1 MAQLTGN
8 PIQSSYLG
16 LLKTNNNA
24 ALPAAG
30 LSNPIQD
37 GAGNDSMINMS
48 QTEIKIG
55 TNHTTQYFT
64 QYAASGGSTEL
75 KDVSIRMDD
84 ATASQYLQID
94 ANYAG
99 LGAGSNYI
107 VSTPTG
113 SSIVGPL
120 DLSGATVSGLPAQ
133 TADIPN
139 IANGSMQA
147 TIVGYPAATMWT
159 ACTFGVG
166 RPNVSL
172 TLPAT
177 TGSGAMALVPFNID
191 SNQTVTTF
199 GIPME
204 VLANDTLY
212 LAVYEQASNGGPGVR
227 VLNLSKSIT
236 TADNNTW
243 VEVTAGSWTPTQGK
257 NYWIGAMTGLGAGV
271 GGGLGYISGDQDV
284 FQRFST
290 TNNSSVGS
298 VIAANTLFYYG
309 SSTPSSDL
317 SAASF
322 NFRDER
328 AFYAWK

>member
-16 LLKTNNNA
+16 LLKTTNNA

-48 QTEIKIG
+48 QTELKLG
-55 TNHTTQYFT
+55 TNHNTQYF
-64 QYAASGGSTEL
+64 QQLAPNGGSTEVM
-75 KDVSIRMDD
+75 DVSIRMND
-84 ATASQYLQID
+84 ATASQYVQID

-99 LGAGSNYI
+99 FGAGSNYV

-147 TIVGYPAATMWT
+147 TITGYPAATVWT
-159 ACTFGVG
+159 ACTFTIG
-166 RPNVSL
+166 RPQVSL
-172 TLPAT
+172 PLPAQG
-177 TGSGAMALVPFNID
+177 TGMALVPFNID

-212 LAVYEQASNGGPGVR
+212 VAVYEQASNGGPGVR
-227 VLNLSKSIT
+227 VLNLSKAIT

-243 VEVTAGSWTPTQGK
+243 VGVTANSWTPTQGK
-257 NYWIGAMTGLGAGV
+257 NYWIGCQTASGAGV
-271 GGGLGYISGDQDV
+271 GGGVGYVSGDQDV

-290 TNNSSVGS
+290 TNNSSVGGI
-298 VIAANTLFYYG
+298 VAANTLYYYG
-309 SSTPSSDL
+309 SSTPASDL

-322 NFRDER
+322 NYRDER
-328 AFYAWK
+328 AFYAWQ

>member
-48 QTEIKIG
+48 QTELKLG
-55 TNHTTQYFT
+55 TNHTTQYF
-64 QYAASGGSTEL
+64 QQLAASGGSTEL

-99 LGAGSNYI
+99 LGAGSNYV

-147 TIVGYPAATMWT
+147 SLSGYAPATFWT
-159 ACTFGVG
+159 ACTFSIG
-166 RPNVSL
+166 RPNVS
-172 TLPAT
+172 TPAIGQGPNT
-177 TGSGAMALVPFNID
+177 ALIVPFNID

-204 VLANDTLY
+204 VLANDTLHV
-212 LAVYEQASNGGPGVR
+212 AVYEQASNGGPGVR
-227 VLNLSKSIT
+227 VLNLTKAIT

-243 VEVTAGSWTPTQGK
+243 VEVTAGSFEPTLGK
-257 NYWIGAMTGLGAGV
+257 NYWIGAMTNLGAGV

-298 VIAANTLFYYG
+298 VVAANTLNTG
-309 SSTPSSDL
+309 TSGTMPTDLSSTQ
-317 SAASF
+317 F
-322 NFRDER
+322 GFRDER